1 MKFSIFNTS
10 FLLLAVLC
18 LVSPSRAFA
27 HAKLLKSSP
36 EANSVVNKAP
46 TETELHFSEDLEV
59 VMCKLEVKNI
69 KSGEVVSQDLPMNA
83 AGDAASLKIS
93 LKPLKKEKADY
104 EVSWK
109 AVAKDAHKMPGHF
122 KFTFDPKN

>member
-1 MKFSIFNTS
+1 MKSSFFNTS
-10 FLLLAVLC
+10 FLLLVALC

-36 EANSVVNKAP
+36 GANAIVNKAP
-46 TETELHFSEDLEV
+46 AEIELHFSEDLEV
-59 VMCKLEVKNI
+59 VMCRLEVKNI
-69 KSGEVVSQDLPMNA
+69 KSGEVVSQDMPMNV

-109 AVAKDAHKMPGHF
+109 AVARDAHKMLGHF
-122 KFTFDPKN
+122 KFTFDPKG